1 MKQKKMMQ
9 NIIITTKGYDHM
21 TKYLKGMTTGII
33 AGAAVTMMAIPMT
46 SKVKKKTAAGRAMQ
60 AVGEIV
66 EQIGCAMK
74 E

>member
-1 MKQKKMMQ
+1 
-9 NIIITTKGYDHM
+9 M